1 VKKHGGQ
8 ACPAERLNGK
18 WYADNGL
25 ENLLVPKTGAA
36 SQILNQKPS
45 MMSWPKCSH
54 HRHLQECLNSFS
66 YSLSERLLSAIQRGA
81 AAWCIRNAMIDAT
94 FKDGEDALMLDAH
107 GDKVGAQSFSPDA
120 RIEQFLGALAAVYEA
135 PFENAGSNIRIFRL
149 ASYLRSESCNLLG
162 GTGVWPAALLSP
174 KALGISSAF
183 NGASRL
189 DSLPRAA

>member
-25 ENLLVPKTGAA
+25 ENLLVPKTGGA
-36 SQILNQKPS
+36 SQILNQKTEYDELAQVQSPQAPS
-45 MMSWPKCSH
+45 RVPEQLFLFLERAPVVGHTAWRGRLVHSQRHDRRDLQGRRGRSDAGCSW
-54 HRHLQECLNSFS
+54 RQD
-66 YSLSERLLSAIQRGA
+66 RRAI
-81 AAWCIRNAMIDAT
+81 
-94 FKDGEDALMLDAH
+94 
-107 GDKVGAQSFSPDA
+107 VSPDA

-162 GTGVWPAALLSP
+162 GTGVWLAALLSP
-174 KALGISSAF
+174 KALGIAAH
-183 NGASRL
+183 NGAVFLSR
-189 DSLPRAA
+189 